1 MFVTCIKYIKA
12 GWNDKTV
19 QVADIALA
27 QEKRTSTRHSL
38 DPAKRKEKQVQR
50 KSRDIFRDYFQLITK

>member
-1 MFVTCIKYIKA
+1 MFVTCIKYIEA
-12 GWNDKTV
+12 RWNDKTV

-38 DPAKRKEKQVQR
+38 DPDIQR
-50 KSRDIFRDYFQLITK
+50 SSKSTDRLVDHIRN